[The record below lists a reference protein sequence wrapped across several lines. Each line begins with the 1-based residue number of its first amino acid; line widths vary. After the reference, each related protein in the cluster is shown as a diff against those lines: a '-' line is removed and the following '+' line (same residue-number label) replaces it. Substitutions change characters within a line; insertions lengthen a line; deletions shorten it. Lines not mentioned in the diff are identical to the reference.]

1 MNELFDKLNIWLA
14 DKLDVLKVKNPT
26 LFFAV
31 QGLIWFLAYHF
42 NKGTIVLPT
51 PLWLTSWFSI
61 DNVNT
66 FIAVFLLAL
75 SGTIGSR
82 TTSFKSK

>member
-1 MNELFDKLNIWLA
+1 MNDLFDKLNVWLA

-31 QGLIWFLAYHF
+31 QGVIWFLAYHF

-51 PLWLTSWFSI
+51 PLFLTEWFSI
-61 DNVNT
+61 DNVNA
-66 FIAVFLLAL
+66 FIAMFLMAL
-75 SGTIGSR
+75 SATVGSR
-82 TTSFKSK
+82 TSAFKSK

>member
-1 MNELFDKLNIWLA
+1 MNDLFDKLNVWLA

-31 QGLIWFLAYHF
+31 QGVIWFLAYHF

-51 PLWLTSWFSI
+51 PLFLTEWFSI

-66 FIAVFLLAL
+66 FIAMFLMAL
-75 SGTIGSR
+75 SATVGSR
-82 TTSFKSK
+82 TSAFKNK